1 MGFELVAPQVVRHSD
16 GFTVQIGGRYHIEY
30 LEAERAAEVTADLD
44 GPLVRLH
51 AKTVRW
57 TRPHAR
63 PPTELERRLILD
75 RTRAGMEAMG
85 AACQLLEE

>member
-44 GPLVRLH
+44 GPVVRLH
-51 AKTVRW
+51 AKSVRW

-63 PPTELERRLILD
+63 PPNRAERMLILD
-75 RTRAGMEAMG
+75 RTRAGMAAMG
-85 AACQLLEE
+85 ASCELVEE